1 MGYMAFTKRFI
12 AGLFLVFIALAL
24 HQCARRGSPSGGPK
38 DTEPPVLIK
47 AEPENLSINFK
58 ATKIR
63 LYFDEY
69 IKLQDVQNQLIV
81 SPPFQYPP
89 DISPQGGASKY
100 VEVIIKDTL
109 KENTT
114 YTLNFGQSI
123 VDNNENNP
131 SSYLTYVFSTGD
143 YIDSLALLG
152 VVKDAFNKETDEFIS
167 VMLYELDS
175 TYTDSVISK
184 RPPNYITNTQDSTT
198 IFRLQNLKAGKYRL
212 LAIKDEGKNN
222 LYDAVT
228 DKIGFVEDTITLP
241 TDSIYLL
248 NLFREVPKYSLLAPK
263 FSAANK
269 IIFGYKGRDEQ
280 LQINLISTI
289 PDSITTLIA
298 KEPGKDTLNY
308 WFTPFEVDSLLFEVH
323 NERLQKRDTFT
334 IKTRKLPPD
343 SLVLI
348 PSSRSTIGFLDTMAL
363 SANIPIR
370 QIDTSKA
377 SLMIQDSIAQ
387 PLNIRLDTLANR
399 MEFYFKKEPNETYS
413 LSVFPGAL
421 TDLFGS
427 TNDTLLY
434 KLKTGSY
441 EDYGNLR
448 IRLQG
453 TVSYP
458 IILQL
463 TEPKGKVVRSIL
475 SEKDTLYEFPH
486 LEPKKYLLRVI
497 FDANVN
503 HRWDTG
509 NFLDKRQPEKIVY
522 FPQEIEIRAN
532 WELEQ
537 TFSIEE

>member
-1 MGYMAFTKRFI
+1 MAFTKRFI
-12 AGLFLVFIALAL
+12 AGIFLVFMALAL
-24 HQCARRGSPSGGPK
+24 HQCAKRGSPSGGPK

-58 ATKIR
+58 TTKIR

-81 SPPFQYPP
+81 SPPFQYPAE
-89 DISPQGGASKY
+89 ISPQGGASKY
-100 VEVIIKDTL
+100 VEVVIKDTL

-152 VVKDAFNKETDEFIS
+152 VVNDAFNKETDEFIS
-167 VMLYELDS
+167 VMLYEID
-175 TYTDSVISK
+175 TAYTDTVITK

-228 DKIGFVEDTITLP
+228 DKIGFVEDTISLP

-248 NLFREVPKYSLLAPK
+248 NLFREVPKYSLSAPK

-269 IIFGYKGRDEQ
+269 ISFGYKGSDEK
-280 LQINLISTI
+280 LQINPISII
-289 PDSITTLIA
+289 PDSITRFVA

-308 WFTPFEVDSLLFEVH
+308 WFTPFEVDSLLFEVL
-323 NERLQKRDTFT
+323 NERIQKRDTFT
-334 IKTRKLPPD
+334 VKTRKLPAD

-348 PSSRSTIGFLDTMAL
+348 PSNRSSLGFLDTMAL
-363 SANIPIR
+363 GANIPIR
-370 QIDTSKA
+370 QIDTSMA
-377 SLMIQDSIAQ
+377 SLMNKDSISL

-399 MEFYFKKEPNETYS
+399 MEFYFEKEPNETYS
-413 LSVFPGAL
+413 LSILPGAL
-421 TDLFGS
+421 TDLFGA

-434 KLKTGSY
+434 KLKTKSY

-453 TVSYP
+453 AISYP
-458 IILQL
+458 VILQL
-463 TEPKGKVVRSIL
+463 SEPKGKVVRSIV
-475 SEKDTLYEFPH
+475 SEEDMLYEFNL

-497 FDANVN
+497 FDANAN
-503 HRWDTG
+503 QRWDTG
-509 NFLDKRQPEKIVY
+509 NFLDKIQPEKIVY
-522 FPQEIEIRAN
+522 FPQEIEVRAN

-537 TFSIEE
+537 IFPIEE